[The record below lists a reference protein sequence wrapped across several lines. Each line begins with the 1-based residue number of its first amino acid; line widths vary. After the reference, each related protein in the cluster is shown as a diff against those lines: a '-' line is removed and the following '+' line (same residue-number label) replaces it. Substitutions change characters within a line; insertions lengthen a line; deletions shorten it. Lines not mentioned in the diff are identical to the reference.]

1 MISGVTDIIQEW
13 RVCLKLSMEFRFIKI
28 LSMDKRFAEKILPE
42 MVVNV
47 FFKISIARFYSYV

>member
-42 MVVNV
+42 MVVNI
-47 FFKISIARFYSYV
+47 FLKFQ

>member
-28 LSMDKRFAEKILPE
+28 LSMDKRFAEKKSYLKWLL
-42 MVVNV
+42 M
-47 FFKISIARFYSYV
+47 FF